1 MIKQR
6 CVGAVQLMVV
16 DLDALRTMI
25 AVADRG
31 QFQEAAAE
39 LSITQQAVSKRVAAL
54 ETELGAR
61 LFTRTP
67 RGVRLTVDGQAFLPH
82 ARAVLAAAARA
93 VESVKPGR
101 RALRVDVLGRRM
113 APASVL
119 RAFHTAHS
127 RIALDVVTLGNEAA
141 ALEAVV
147 TGSVDATF
155 RTGRT
160 RLPPGLA
167 STCAVNETLDLL
179 TGPAH
184 ELAGATSLRLED
196 LAGQRIWLPG
206 FVAGAEWSAY
216 YEELAA
222 AFGLRVDTSGPNFGI
237 EHVLDVIGGSPD
249 LCTFMGS
256 DTVVDWAAR
265 RDLRRVP
272 LRHPTPVYPHL
283 LIWRTDN
290 RHPGLRAL
298 REHLGHARKAGP
310 GEYWLPSWA

>member
-1 MIKQR
+1 MIKQL
-6 CVGAVQLMVV
+6 CAGAVQLMVV
-16 DLDALRTMI
+16 DLDGLRTMI
-25 AVADRG
+25 TVADCG

-39 LSITQQAVSKRVAAL
+39 LSVTQQAVSKRVAAL
-54 ETELGAR
+54 ETELGVR

-67 RGVRLTVDGQAFLPH
+67 KGVRLTVDGQAFLPH

-93 VESVKPGR
+93 VESVRPGR

-113 APASVL
+113 APASLL
-119 RAFHTAHS
+119 RAFHTAHA
-127 RIALDVVTLGNEAA
+127 RIDLDVVTLGNEAA
-141 ALEAVV
+141 AIEAVV
-147 TGSVDATF
+147 TGAVDATF

-160 RLPPGLA
+160 RLPPGLSCTRA
-167 STCAVNETLDLL
+167 LNERLDLL

-184 ELAGATSLRLED
+184 ELAGATALRPEA

-206 FVAGAEWSAY
+206 FAAGAEWTAY

-222 AFGLRVDTSGPNFGI
+222 AFGLHVDTSGPNFGI
-237 EHVLDVIGGSPD
+237 EHVLDVIGDSAE

-256 DTVVDWAAR
+256 DTIVDWTAR
-265 RDLRRVP
+265 RGLRRVP
-272 LRHPTPVYPHL
+272 LRRPTPAYPHS

-298 REHLGHARKAGP
+298 REHLGRTRNVGAS
-310 GEYWLPSWA
+310 ELWLPSWA

>member
-1 MIKQR
+1 
-6 CVGAVQLMVV
+6 
-16 DLDALRTMI
+16 MI
-25 AVADRG
+25 AVADCG
-31 QFQEAAAE
+31 QFQEAAVE
-39 LSITQQAVSKRVAAL
+39 LSVTQQAVSKRVAAL

-93 VESVKPGR
+93 AESVKPGR

-113 APASVL
+113 GPASL
-119 RAFHTAHS
+119 LKAFHAAHA
-127 RIALDVVTLGNEAA
+127 RIELDVVTLGNEAA
-141 ALEAVV
+141 ALEALV
-147 TGSVDATF
+147 TGAVDATF

-167 STCAVNETLDLL
+167 STRALYESLDLL

-184 ELAGATSLRLED
+184 ELAGASFLRLAD
-196 LAGQRIWLPG
+196 LAGLRIWLPG
-206 FVAGAEWSAY
+206 FVAGAEWTAY

-222 AFGLRVDTSGPNFGI
+222 AFGLHVDSSGPNFGI
-237 EHVLDVIGGSPD
+237 EHVLDEIGGSPE

-256 DTVVDWAAR
+256 DTIVDWTAR

-272 LRHPTPVYPHL
+272 LRHPTPVYPHM

-298 REHLGHARKAGP
+298 REHLGHTRKAGVD
-310 GEYWLPSWA
+310 ELWTPSWA